1 MKYVAIASGAINL
14 ALAVALFFMFSA
26 LNGTKVKLGKAEAVA
41 SANADVVKNARS
53 MYRQCDAQRAS
64 VVADSNA
71 VVERLVAAGRA
82 QDAAGNAATMKATA
96 AVARLEGAVSNIGRT
111 PIGATCE
118 ARLANIAAQ
127 MEAYGKVALNA
138 Q

>member
-14 ALAVALFFMFSA
+14 ALAVALFFMFST
-26 LNGTKVKLGKAEAVA
+26 LNGTKVKLGKAEAI
-41 SANADVVKNARS
+41 ANANSDVAKNTRS
-53 MYRQCDAQRAS
+53 LYNQCDAQRAV

-71 VVERLVAAGRA
+71 MVERLVASGRA
-82 QDAAGNAATMKATA
+82 QDAAGNAATLKATA

-127 MEAYGKVALNA
+127 MEIYGKVALNA
-138 Q
+138 R